1 MKIPFKKMSGAGND
15 FIVVDN
21 RDHKLPDLE
30 SVTRNVCNRSNA
42 FGGAD
47 GFIAIE
53 NSGKAE
59 FEMKYFNADGSTG
72 AMCGN
77 GGRCAARFALVN
89 GIVPSKHVLFEA
101 VGSIYR
107 ADVTGDRVRLAMPDP
122 RAIRLNFKLSVRG
135 QQVTC
140 HYVNVETPHAVIFIK
155 DIIAPQYRSVDDL
168 DINGWGKD
176 VRMHPD
182 FSPEGANANFA
193 ELLNDGTVKL
203 RTFERGVE
211 GETLACGTGSVA
223 TAIVA
228 HLLHKIAPPVHIL
241 TKSGETLA
249 VDFSDMNGDIRNLS
263 LEGSANILS
272 EGLIEL

>member
-21 RDHKLPDLE
+21 RDHKLSDLE
-30 SVTRNVCNRSNA
+30 TVTRNVCNRGNT

-53 NSGKAE
+53 NSDKAE

-77 GGRCAARFALVN
+77 GGRCAARFALVS
-89 GIVPSKHVLFEA
+89 GIVPSEHLMFEA
-101 VGSIYR
+101 VGNIYR
-107 ADVTGDRVRLAMPDP
+107 ADVTGERVRLAMPDP
-122 RAIRLNFKLSVRG
+122 RTIRLNTKLSVRG

-155 DIIAPQYRSVDDL
+155 DIQTPHYSSVDDL

-228 HLLHKIAPPVHIL
+228 HLLHNFPPPIRIL
-241 TKSGETLA
+241 TKSGEILA
-249 VDFSDMNGDIRNLS
+249 VDFTDANGNIRDLS

-272 EGLIEL
+272 EGLLEL